1 MAQFVDIRDVH
12 QTSSI
17 QDKQVLVNDS
27 AGNAYRANVSDFAT
41 LLGGATYAG
50 VATPV
55 MTPSVSKQKVF
66 YLTTQEGT
74 YTNFGNLAA
83 ESGKLTVLLYNGST
97 WQKQVLDMPA
107 SGGGS
112 TVDVVQAT
120 GQSTTSVMSQKS
132 VTDEL
137 GKRQMAPATAGEVG
151 QVLTQTG
158 PNAEDVS
165 WQTPSGGGGGST
177 VNVVQTTGD
186 SEEDV
191 MSQKA
196 STRIFKP
203 AADFVGENVS
213 YVNVLQGVTPVS
225 GYLNNS
231 GNVVES
237 ATYETYEKIPVQPS
251 SLYSVGATN
260 TEISS
265 NINKARFVCLYDADG
280 SFIQKTD
287 NVGIIITTADT
298 AFMSISFAT
307 AYSYRCVSIL
317 GANLSTSL
325 AYLGAKITYPA
336 NVIRLPNT
344 LYILGGVNNN
354 IFYDAFARFW
364 DDSYYVS
371 HINITGIARDLSRVI
386 TLKNPTTNTNVL
398 FLLNNAKTGVVESA
412 IISKL
417 VVGTPSVGDTQVTI
431 SIIGD
436 SYTHGDFFVGALLA
450 NDYVPNLKMVGLRR
464 VNDTYPTQHDEGRGG
479 WKLADY
485 FKPAHELDMVTHGF
499 NPFWQPDGEF
509 RFWGTVE
516 FWAAAKKCA
525 DGTYTAASGWW
536 YQASMYNDYVSVFN
550 DSGYLVSP
558 TTNDI
563 MYSQTSKKYMVWSG
577 TEWVDAQYETY
588 TWAFDYAK
596 YLAMWDIE
604 APEMLFMYLGVN
616 DFWGT
621 TPTAETLGN
630 WLSMAETL
638 KDSYFSANPDGK
650 FAILT
655 PTTVCMKNQNGY
667 NSQAVHANMWALRT
681 AILDKFD
688 YYAESKVFVIDT
700 ALAID
705 SEHSFVVS
713 DDETITLPF
722 DGYTGDERIYASNDI
737 HPRVSYLSLGY
748 PLAAFIQAKRSL

>member
-1 MAQFVDIRDVH
+1 MAVPVTDMIVSTAEDGVVAETTSIKDPNLAMAQSGVNN
-12 QTSSI
+12 
-17 QDKQVLVNDS
+17 VLLEIIS
-27 AGNAYRANVSDFAT
+27 RFS
-41 LLGGATYAG
+41 GATYAG
-50 VATPV
+50 VATPE
-55 MTPSVSKQKVF
+55 TDPGAPLLKVF
-66 YLTTQEGT
+66 YLTTTAGE
-74 YTNFGNLAA
+74 YANFGNLTVK
-83 ESGKLTVLLYNGST
+83 SGKLTVLFYNGST
-97 WQKQVLDMPA
+97 WVKQVLDLP
-107 SGGGS
+107 
-112 TVDVVQAT
+112 
-120 GQSTTSVMSQKS
+120 TS
-132 VTDEL
+132 
-137 GKRQMAPATAGEVG
+137 
-151 QVLTQTG
+151 
-158 PNAEDVS
+158 
-165 WQTPSGGGGGST
+165 GGGGST
-177 VNVVQTTGD
+177 VNVVQATGASTT
-186 SEEDV
+186 DV
-191 MSQKA
+191 MSQA
-196 STRIFKP
+196 SSTRIFKP
-203 AADFVGENVS
+203 AADFVENNVS

-225 GYLNNS
+225 GYLDNS
-231 GNVVES
+231 GNIVES

-251 SLYSVGATN
+251 SLYSVGATSA
-260 TEISS
+260 EISQ
-265 NINKARFVCLYDADG
+265 NINRARFICLYDADG
-280 SFIQKTD
+280 SFIQKIENT
-287 NVGIIITTADT
+287 GIIITTADT
-298 AFMSISFAT
+298 AFMSVSFAT
-307 AYSYRCVSIL
+307 SYSFRCVSIL
-317 GANLSTSL
+317 GANLPTSS
-325 AYLGAKITYPA
+325 AYFGAKIAYPA
-336 NVIRLPNT
+336 NAIRLPNT

-354 IFYDAFARFW
+354 IFYDTFARFW
-364 DDSYYVS
+364 DDGYYVS
-371 HINITGIARDLSRVI
+371 QVGATGIARSLSRVL
-386 TLKNPTTNTNVL
+386 TLKNPTTNNNVT
-398 FLLNNAKTGVVESA
+398 FSLNNAKTGVVEST
-412 IISKL
+412 IRSKL

-450 NDYVPNLKMVGLRR
+450 NGYVPNLKMVGLRR

-479 WKLADY
+479 WKLTDY
-485 FKPAHELDMVTHGF
+485 FKPAHELDMVTYGF

-525 DGTYTAASGWW
+525 DGTYTEASGWW
-536 YQASMYNDYVSVFN
+536 YQASMYNDYVSVFD

-596 YLAMWDIE
+596 YLAMWSIE

-621 TPTAETLGN
+621 APTAETIGN

-655 PTTVCMKNQNGY
+655 PTTVCMNNQSGY
-667 NSQAVHANMWALRT
+667 SSRAVHANMWALRT

-688 YYAESKVFVIDT
+688 YYGESKVFVIDT

-705 SEHSFVVS
+705 SEHSFIVS

-722 DGYTGDERIYASNDI
+722 DGYAGDDRIYASNDI

-748 PLAAFIQAKRSL
+748 PLAAFIQANRSL